1 MARSPLP
8 RLVKTIAF
16 SLAGGWWMAFR
27 IGAVRVAAAVS
38 FATLLLVPIAAVA
51 RSGGL
56 GFGARHGFVGSPL
69 MQRYRAFNAVPYGGF
84 VAGTLSSAS
93 YGESNIP
100 PLQGR
105 EFPPDPPRILTC
117 HRSQETMVVPV
128 EGGGE
133 QQIRITRC

>member
-1 MARSPLP
+1 MA
-8 RLVKTIAF
+8 I
-16 SLAGGWWMAFR
+16 R
-27 IGAVRVAAAVS
+27 IGAARVAAAVS
-38 FATLLLVPIAAVA
+38 FATLLLIPIAAVA

-56 GFGARHGFVGSPL
+56 GFGARHNFVGSPL
-69 MQRYRAFNAVPYGGF
+69 MQRHRAFYAVPYGGYGGF
-84 VAGTLSSAS
+84 VAGTFSSAS

-105 EFPPDPPRILTC
+105 EFPPDPPRVLTC

-133 QQIRITRC
+133 QQVRITRC

>member
-1 MARSPLP
+1 MA
-8 RLVKTIAF
+8 I
-16 SLAGGWWMAFR
+16 R
-27 IGAVRVAAAVS
+27 IGAARVAAAVS
-38 FATLLLVPIAAVA
+38 LATLLLIPTAAVA

-56 GFGARHGFVGSPL
+56 GFGVRHSFVGSPFK
-69 MQRYRAFNAVPYGGF
+69 QRHRAFNAVPYGGYGGY
-84 VAGTLSSAS
+84 VAGTFSSAS
-93 YGESNIP
+93 YGDSNIP

-105 EFPPDPPRILTC
+105 EFPPDPPRVLTC

>member
-1 MARSPLP
+1 MA
-8 RLVKTIAF
+8 I
-16 SLAGGWWMAFR
+16 R
-27 IGAVRVAAAVS
+27 IGAARVAAAVS
-38 FATLLLVPIAAVA
+38 FATLLLIPIAAVA

-56 GFGARHGFVGSPL
+56 GFGARHSFVGSPL
-69 MQRYRAFNAVPYGGF
+69 MQRSRAFHAVPYGGYGGYGGF
-84 VAGTLSSAS
+84 DAGTLSSAF

-105 EFPPDPPRILTC
+105 EFPPDPPRVLTC
-117 HRSQETMVVPV
+117 HRSQETMMVPA

>member
-1 MARSPLP
+1 MA
-8 RLVKTIAF
+8 I
-16 SLAGGWWMAFR
+16 R
-27 IGAVRVAAAVS
+27 IGAARVAAAVS
-38 FATLLLVPIAAVA
+38 LATLLLIPIAAVA

-56 GFGARHGFVGSPL
+56 GFGARHSFVGSPFK
-69 MQRYRAFNAVPYGGF
+69 QRHRAFNTVPYGGYGGYGGY
-84 VAGTLSSAS
+84 VAGTLSGAA

-105 EFPPDPPRILTC
+105 EFPPDPPRVLTC